1 MSQLDALV
9 CPSCAAALPL
19 AASTSAAGGLAC
31 RHCGAEVEL
40 PPEYVEAARTL
51 ARRVDARRQLE
62 PLWSRLTSPPSW
74 RWTIVAG
81 LAVWLLPPAA
91 VAAHIYL
98 DDAAYTLASRLAF
111 AAIPAL
117 LPGGLIAVV
126 LSIWVTTAIDNAEA
140 MAAAAPEDDG
150 APPRC
155 RGCGAPL
162 EVRDEDLIA
171 SCGYCGVDS
180 ILAGVTLRAR
190 TGRDRERL
198 AHSLRTLEDAIARVR
213 ARRRLSLLG
222 AALVLSPLLA
232 LGWAL
237 RWAYG

>member
-81 LAVWLLPPAA
+81 
-91 VAAHIYL
+91 
-98 DDAAYTLASRLAF
+98 
-111 AAIPAL
+111 
-117 LPGGLIAVV
+117 
-126 LSIWVTTAIDNAEA
+126 
-140 MAAAAPEDDG
+140 
-150 APPRC
+150 
-155 RGCGAPL
+155 
-162 EVRDEDLIA
+162 
-171 SCGYCGVDS
+171 
-180 ILAGVTLRAR
+180 
-190 TGRDRERL
+190 RDRERL

-222 AALVLSPLLA
+222 TALVLSPLLA